1 MRRINP
7 QEERKLT
14 GTGTYNLDAYG
25 EERKLTGN
33 GAYNI
38 QQFDDDPNEDNYSS
52 DEFESD
58 DDESNSSMILQ
69 DGCSG
74 STVDTGASGAS
85 QAADQANQQREL
97 DRVVQAYNMIL
108 ENTASEDDF
117 EMYRPILDAS
127 VRS

>member
-25 EERKLTGN
+25 EERKITGS

-74 STVDTGASGAS
+74 STVDTSALGGS
-85 QAADQANQQREL
+85 
-97 DRVVQAYNMIL
+97 
-108 ENTASEDDF
+108 
-117 EMYRPILDAS
+117 
-127 VRS
+127 